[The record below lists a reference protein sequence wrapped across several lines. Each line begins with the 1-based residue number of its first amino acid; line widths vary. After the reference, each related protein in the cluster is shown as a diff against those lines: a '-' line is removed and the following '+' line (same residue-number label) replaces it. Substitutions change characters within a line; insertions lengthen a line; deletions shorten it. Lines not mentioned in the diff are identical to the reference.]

1 MSVAIV
7 DRFTPSNTSTH
18 KFGLMCG
25 LFAALV
31 WGAFLAVSRA
41 GITSGLTATDLTF
54 LRFTTAGLLMLP
66 WYLRHSPL
74 TLAGVGLR
82 RGLIL
87 AALAGPPF
95 VMIGASGYAFAPLAH
110 GAVLQPG
117 ALTLM
122 SFVLASWLLNERS
135 HRRQL
140 VGLAI
145 VVAGLSVI
153 AGPDL
158 LTGGS
163 QAPIGDML
171 FILAGSMWA
180 LFSVLARRWHV
191 APVAATAVV
200 SVLSALLYSP
210 FYLLTQ
216 GLAFMGKVS
225 PAMLIEQVVVQG
237 VLSGV
242 LALFAYSIAVRTLG
256 AARSAIF
263 PALAPAAAILIGIP
277 LVGEIPTA
285 LQWLGLAIVSTGLVI
300 AVTSRTE

>member
-1 MSVAIV
+1 MTVAFV
-7 DRFTPSNTSTH
+7 GLFTKSSSSTRRL
-18 KFGLMCG
+18 GLMCG

-41 GITSGLTATDLTF
+41 GITSGLSAADLTF

-66 WYLRHSPL
+66 WFLRHSPL
-74 TLAGVGLR
+74 TLAGIGKG
-82 RGLIL
+82 RGVIL
-87 AALAGPPF
+87 AILAGPPF

-135 HRRQL
+135 KPRQL

-145 VVAGLSVI
+145 VVIGLSVI
-153 AGPDL
+153 AGPGL
-158 LTGGS
+158 LAGGS

-171 FILAGSMWA
+171 FVLAGSMWA

-210 FYLLTQ
+210 VYLLTR
-216 GLAFMGKVS
+216 GLDFMDKVS

-277 LVGEIPTA
+277 LVGEIPTE
-285 LQWLGLAIVSTGLVI
+285 LQWLGLAVVSSGLIIV
-300 AVTSRTE
+300 VTSKQ